1 MPCRRGYVGTFSQS
15 WIVRFL
21 ALQVVLFDLV
31 DGNHVEGVSA
41 SLDLFIY
48 VVRVCLL
55 ANDWVPV
62 MSGSR
67 GALLLSALNL
77 SQVSYYLEY
86 KRER

>member
-1 MPCRRGYVGTFSQS
+1 M
-15 WIVRFL
+15 

-48 VVRVCLL
+48 AARMCLL